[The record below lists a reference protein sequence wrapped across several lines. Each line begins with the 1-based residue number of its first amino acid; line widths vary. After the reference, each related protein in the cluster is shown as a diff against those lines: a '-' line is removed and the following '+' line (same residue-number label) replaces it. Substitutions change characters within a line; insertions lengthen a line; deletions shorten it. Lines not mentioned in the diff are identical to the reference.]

1 MICLICN
8 KEFNNRTALCNH
20 LSRKHNMK
28 KQAYYDTYLKSE
40 NEGICKYDGCNNNTS
55 FLDIENGYKDCCCL
69 EHTNLY
75 RYGVKSNL
83 NFKETQEKAQRN
95 SHTKEANEKGLQ
107 TRIKRYGGSGFSS
120 KETKQK
126 IVSTMI
132 DRYGQN
138 NPWKVKEC
146 QDRGKQTR
154 LDKYGNSNF
163 NNRAKAKQT
172 CIDRYGVDS
181 PIKNKDIQNKM
192 KQTMLERYGVEYSTQ
207 SDIIKQKRIETC
219 QKRYNVAH
227 FVQSIEYANSKVK
240 HKKFSKIEQYFI
252 DKLNKLGIE
261 YIAEYKN
268 FTLYPYFCDFYLP
281 DYDMYIELHCSWMHG
296 GHRYTGSKED
306 LKRIENWQNKGTAQY
321 KKAINVWT
329 KSDVEKLNC
338 AIKNKLNY
346 FTLYNKDEID
356 MFINQLESR

>member
-1 MICLICN
+1 MKCLICGQ
-8 KEFNNRTALCNH
+8 EFDKRVSLCNH
-20 LSRKHNMK
+20 IFRKHGMAK
-28 KQAYYDTYLKSE
+28 KDYYDTYIKQQD
-40 NEGICKYDGCNNNTS
+40 EGVCKLDSCNNETTFIN
-55 FLDIENGYKDCCCL
+55 LEVGYKDCCCL

-126 IVSTMI
+126 IVNTMI
-132 DRYGQN
+132 DRYGQD

-146 QDRGKQTR
+146 QNRGKQTR
-154 LDKYGNSNF
+154 LTKYGNSNF
-163 NNRAKAKQT
+163 NNRVKAKQT

-192 KQTMLERYGVEYSTQ
+192 KQTMLERYGVEYCTQ

-219 QKRYNVAH
+219 QKRYNVKH
-227 FVQSIEYANSKVK
+227 FVQSIEFASSKVK
-240 HKKFSKIEQYFI
+240 HKKFSKVEQYFI
-252 DKLNKLGIE
+252 DKLNKLNIS

-281 DYDMYIELHCSWMHG
+281 DYNMYIELHCSWMHG
-296 GHRYTGSKED
+296 GHKYTGSKED
-306 LKRIENWQNKGTAQY
+306 LMLVEKWQSKGTVQY
-321 KKAINVWT
+321 KKAIDVWT

-356 MFINQLESR
+356 TFINQLESR